1 MDHQSATVN
10 LAAAQHMKIRSF
22 GDLLT
27 QSKLKMEMITA
38 KNMLSKSKEQ
48 MEFKADKN
56 MPHEAKE
63 HMEVLTDKYY

>member
-1 MDHQSATVN
+1 MDHKKATVN

-22 GDLLT
+22 GDHLT
-27 QSKLKMEMITA
+27 QSKWKMEMITT

-56 MPHEAKE
+56 MLHEAKE
-63 HMEVLTDKYY
+63 HMEVLL